1 MTKKFKSEQFKVILN
16 RAVKLWPALVYIIW
30 FYLLEKHIPNDG
42 NYILMHCN
50 IDDIIPFCE
59 YFIIPYLLWFP
70 LMAAVFLY
78 FLFTSEKD
86 FSYCCRLIIGGMLV
100 ALAIC
105 TIFPNGQNLR
115 PEISQLPDNIFGNLI
130 ATLYKGDTSTNVC
143 PSIHVY
149 NSVAACV
156 VIWNSDRFQ
165 NSKTMKII
173 SGSLALLISL
183 STMFLKQHSFIDVVC
198 ALLLAFIMYALVYK
212 MPVVHISQ
220 KEKKEKI
227 S

>member
-70 LMAAVFLY
+70 LMVAVFLY

-115 PEISQLPDNIFGNLI
+115 PEISQLPDNIFGNVI

-212 MPVVHISQ
+212 MPVVHVSQ

>member
-1 MTKKFKSEQFKVILN
+1 
-16 RAVKLWPALVYIIW
+16 
-30 FYLLEKHIPNDG
+30 
-42 NYILMHCN
+42 
-50 IDDIIPFCE
+50 
-59 YFIIPYLLWFP
+59 
-70 LMAAVFLY
+70 
-78 FLFTSEKD
+78 
-86 FSYCCRLIIGGMLV
+86 MLV

-115 PEISQLPDNIFGNLI
+115 PEISQLPDNIFGNVI

-212 MPVVHISQ
+212 MPVVHVSQ